1 MPEYIEHTFN
11 LEQTDLDTVSL
22 NANVNIHHSQHNI
35 EQYNAKKN
43 KALLEYKF
51 RDFEA
56 LRNIDTT
63 PGVNK
68 KFEPK
73 YRGPCTNK
81 YTRKVE
87 CLKVTVKN

>member
-1 MPEYIEHTFN
+1 LLEYIEDKFN
-11 LEQTDLDTVSL
+11 LEQKDLDLRL
-22 NANVNIHHSQHNI
+22 NANRNIQHSH
-35 EQYNAKKN
+35 AKN
-43 KALLEYKF
+43 HEALLEYKVG
-51 RDFEA
+51 DFVA
-56 LRNIDTT
+56 IRNIDTT